1 MVERDHRR
9 NVEMRFILSKEWRE
23 RRIWLECESETRED
37 GVRLG
42 RMEKD

>member
-1 MVERDHRR
+1 MVERDRRR
-9 NVEMRFILSKEWRE
+9 NGGMRLILSKGLRE

-42 RMEKD
+42 KVEKE

>member
-1 MVERDHRR
+1 MVERDRRR
-9 NVEMRFILSKEWRE
+9 NGGMRSILSKELRE

-42 RMEKD
+42 RVEKD